1 MIWDR
6 KVGIISRLL
15 AVNQGIMFWFPVY
28 VRDYYISRSVI
39 PSLRLTRT
47 LHQYKLQFKYS
58 RLNSPRRVADN
69 LVPKF
74 RRSGALSYF
83 PPPPPMVQRPLVGHR
98 PSSLFQSFTITLRHT
113 TLGRT
118 PLKEW
123 TARPRDLYLI
133 THKNQKRQTSMFRR
147 DSNPQS
153 QKARG
158 SRLTS

>member
-1 MIWDR
+1 VIWDR

-58 RLNSPRRVADN
+58 RLNSPRREADN

-83 PPPPPMVQRPLVGHR
+83 PPPHRPLSR
-98 PSSLFQSFTITLRHT
+98 AQQELQFSLSLRTIDHSRKQGNTVALVHVVRSWNPT
-113 TLGRT
+113 RVVLESQRLG
-118 PLKEW
+118 
-123 TARPRDLYLI
+123 YLALL
-133 THKNQKRQTSMFRR
+133 
-147 DSNPQS
+147 PV
-153 QKARG
+153 
-158 SRLTS
+158 